1 MIIPG
6 MVKKGFPGGAGV
18 AEPAGRTRRLK
29 ETLRSALLQGIVLV
43 ACAAL
48 VAAAFNACRQ
58 GGLELRGGPGLQ
70 AADGFEAITLEEAFA
85 GYEQGEIVFV
95 DARDPVAFRSG
106 RLPGALGIPVAEA
119 ALHADRLKRKLSST
133 RVAVIYCDGPGCLL
147 SERLASAL
155 SARGVCGIRILG
167 EGWEGWYEAGLPI
180 EEGPES

>member
-6 MVKKGFPGGAGV
+6 MVKKGFPGEAGTD
-18 AEPAGRTRRLK
+18 EPAGRPRGLR

-48 VAAAFNACRQ
+48 FAAAFNACRQ
-58 GGLELRGGPGLQ
+58 GGLELRGRPGLQ
-70 AADGFEAITLEEAFA
+70 EAGGFETITLEEAFA
-85 GYEQGEIVFV
+85 GYERGEIVFV

-106 RLPGALGIPVAEA
+106 RLPGALGIPVDEA
-119 ALHADRLKRKLSST
+119 ALHSERLKRELSST
-133 RVAVIYCDGPGCLL
+133 RVAVIYCDGPGCPL

-155 SARGVCGIRILG
+155 SARGVCGMRILG
-167 EGWEGWYEAGLPI
+167 EGWEGWYEAGFPV